1 MHQIYGIESPI
12 DTARPPTV
20 WDSHVSTD

>member
-1 MHQIYGIESPI
+1 MKSPT
-12 DTARPPTV
+12 DTTRPPTV